1 MRWFP
6 LILKDVSMKMT
17 RVLATSLGV
26 FLLIINAGADST
38 NSIVSGT
45 MEKTKTCFQCSGK
58 AETKCSAPSCLN
70 GQADCPAPC
79 IKLNKGVWSKQP
91 NRPDPNETM
100 QLITVGGKRAYV
112 SSHHPGVIYV
122 RKADGSLDMQT
133 CTVCKGT
140 TRVACAVCKGKGL
153 VVCPICTG
161 RKVVPESWTAFDNP
175 KMKSRPSHFKLKN
188 GTVLVG
194 RKVMAVGSSVT
205 LRTEK
210 GDVKVEAADI
220 VEEEKQAAQK

>member
-1 MRWFP
+1 MRSFSTRHQ
-6 LILKDVSMKMT
+6 DASMKIT
-17 RVLATSLGV
+17 RALTTWLGAL
-26 FLLIINAGADST
+26 LLIGTAGAEST
-38 NSIVSGT
+38 NSVAPGT
-45 MEKTKTCFQCSGK
+45 TEKTKTCFQCNGK

-91 NRPDPNETM
+91 NRPDPKETM

-133 CTVCKGT
+133 CTVCNGT
-140 TRVACAVCKGKGL
+140 TKVACAVCKGKG
-153 VVCPICTG
+153 VVACPICAG
-161 RKVVPESWTAFDNP
+161 KKVVPESWTAFDNP

-205 LRTEK
+205 
-210 GDVKVEAADI
+210 
-220 VEEEKQAAQK
+220 

>member
-1 MRWFP
+1 
-6 LILKDVSMKMT
+6 MKMT
-17 RVLATSLGV
+17 RVLTTSLGV
-26 FLLIINAGADST
+26 FLLIVTAEAATTDST
-38 NSIVSGT
+38 ASGT
-45 MEKTKTCFQCSGK
+45 IEKTKTCFQCNGK
-58 AETKCSAPSCLN
+58 AESKCSAPSCLN

-100 QLITVGGKRAYV
+100 QLITVGGKRIYV

-133 CTVCKGT
+133 CTACNGT
-140 TRVACAVCKGKGL
+140 TKVACAVCKGKGV

-161 RKVVPESWTAFDNP
+161 KKVVQESWTAFDNP

-188 GTVLVG
+188 GTTLVG

-205 LRTEK
+205 IRTEK

-220 VEEEKQAAQK
+220 VEEEKQPAQK